1 MARNAPNHGILRLNK
16 GAERGSLPRYANG
29 YAYTFRDRRG
39 TGTLTR
45 HIQDF
50 AIAPSP
56 STLAREIWPDK
67 QTLRDRIAELRAE
80 GLSFRRISAVVDLHW
95 TRVAQILKGK

>member
-1 MARNAPNHGILRLNK
+1 M
-16 GAERGSLPRYANG
+16 GAERGSPPRYTNG

-45 HIQDF
+45 HFQGFSIT
-50 AIAPSP
+50 PSP

-67 QTLRDRIAELRAE
+67 QALRNQITELRAE
-80 GLSFRRISAVVDLHW
+80 GFSFRRISAVVGLHW